1 MMNSITI
8 NEHGYFTIEVDTTIY
23 DDAVIDKVLYWLTEN
38 YIIYRKTI
46 TGTSFQEITLEPKRG
61 FAGIALD
68 ELKEK
73 LSDRFI
79 DFKNR
84 QQVIAET
91 KNLRDLLF
99 AKAFAN
105 SDDFVEFSFPEQ

>member
-1 MMNSITI
+1 MTV
-8 NEHGYFTIEVDTTIY
+8 NEPGNIVIEVDTTIY
-23 DDAVIDKVLYWLTEN
+23 NDVVIDKVLYWLTEE
-38 YIIYRKTI
+38 YIIYRKNI
-46 TGTSFQEITLEPKRG
+46 PGTSLQEITFEPKSG
-61 FAGIALD
+61 FQNIPVD
-68 ELKEK
+68 EFKEK

-91 KNLRDLLF
+91 QNLRDLLF

-105 SDDFVEFSFPEQ
+105 SDDFVEFTFPEQ